1 MSAMDV
7 LLNADLLLHVEP
19 HLSFDAHAALRIA
32 SKPLRAALLEA
43 ARTRLRCE
51 DAFDAW
57 IVGEFARRLLWTR
70 VVGLE
75 LLGAVNRAFPSTSTV
90 WKTAYALIG
99 FEWRSGLS
107 LAICPVQSMAWVA
120 SPHLRGRCG
129 LLPMHDMEDA
139 VRLRDVYPSP
149 LLPGRQYTTSGEALG
164 ELYRAM
170 PPMAYTRARD
180 VELHALCGIDV
191 DQDSAWPRRPRRV
204 TRQMVV
210 AAQQL
215 RAGLASL
222 LALVT
227 NFETGLNPEARACFV
242 ARCRPNV
249 RKGKNPEHVQY
260 ARDAAKAFR
269 AAVARC
275 DRMITSLNAAVAAE
289 NAPQRTI
296 PFADVHAAGHLRGMV
311 LF

>member
-1 MSAMDV
+1 MDV

-43 ARTRLRCE
+43 ARTRLRCK

-120 SPHLRGRCG
+120 SPHQRGRCG

-149 LLPGRQYTTSGEALG
+149 SHNARPYTTSGEALG

-191 DQDSAWPRRPRRV
+191 DQDSAWPRRRPRRA

-222 LALVT
+222 VALVT
-227 NFETGLNPEARACFV
+227 NFETGLSPEARACFV
-242 ARCRPNV
+242 AQCQVNV
-249 RKGKNPEHVQY
+249 RKAKNPEHVQY
-260 ARDAAKAFR
+260 ARDAVKAFR

-289 NAPQRTI
+289 NAPQRGSS
-296 PFADVHAAGHLRGMV
+296 FADVHAARHLRGTV
-311 LF
+311 TF